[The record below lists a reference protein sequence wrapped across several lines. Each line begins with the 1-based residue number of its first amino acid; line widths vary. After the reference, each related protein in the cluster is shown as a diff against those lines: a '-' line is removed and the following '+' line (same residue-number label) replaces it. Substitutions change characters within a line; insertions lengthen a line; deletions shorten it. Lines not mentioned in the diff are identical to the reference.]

1 MFHFQKNT
9 KYCTNCGLQGH
20 SYRDCQS
27 PVTSFGTILFRVNQ
41 KGWTQEKILSAFSQ
55 SMTGLEPVFQQIQ
68 VLLIQRR
75 DSLGYVDLLRGKY
88 SVNDADYIRK
98 QIHGMTDAERKKL
111 VERDFDEL
119 WAEMW
124 GSESADVQYKKDK
137 ENSRN
142 KLMALREGITL
153 DVSGNS
159 ANLQDFV
166 NECETHWETPEW
178 GFPKGRRDGNETDL
192 ECALRE
198 MREETG
204 LSETDVEIVHNL
216 EALNETFFGS
226 NHVHYCHK
234 YFLVYVPD
242 GSQVKYSKE
251 NPHMRRE
258 IGNIGWFTLND
269 GLQKI
274 RSDNVEK
281 REILLRVGSLL
292 RNFCALSHP
301 N

>member
-9 KYCTNCGLQGH
+9 KHCTNCGLQGH

-41 KGWTQEKILSAFSQ
+41 NGWTQEKILSSFSP

-68 VLLIQRR
+68 ILLIQRR

-88 SVNDADYIRK
+88 SVNDAGYIRN

-111 VERDFDEL
+111 VEKDFDEL

-124 GSESADVQYKKDK
+124 GSESADIQYKKDK

-178 GFPKGRRDGNETDL
+178 GFPKGRRDGNESDL

-204 LSETDVEIVHNL
+204 LSEADVEIVHNI
-216 EALNETFFGS
+216 EPLNETFFGS

-242 GSQVKYSKE
+242 GSQVKYSRE

>member
-1 MFHFQKNT
+1 M
-9 KYCTNCGLQGH
+9 
-20 SYRDCQS
+20 S
-27 PVTSFGTILFRVNQ
+27 
-41 KGWTQEKILSAFSQ
+41 QEKTLSHYPQ
-55 SMTGLEPVFQQIQ
+55 SLTGLEPIFQHIE

-98 QIHGMTDAERKKL
+98 QLHGMTDVERQKL
-111 VERDFDEL
+111 VEKDFDDL

-124 GSESADVQYKKDK
+124 GSESADTQYRKEK

-153 DVSGNS
+153 DISGNS
-159 ANLQDFV
+159 ATLEDFV
-166 NECETHWETPEW
+166 SQCDTHWDTPEW

-198 MREETG
+198 MKEETG
-204 LSETDVEIVHNL
+204 LTDIDIQLVNNMEP
-216 EALNETFFGS
+216 LNETFFGS

-242 GSQVKYSKE
+242 GSQVKYNPE

-258 IGNIGWFTLND
+258 IGNIGWFKLNEA
-269 GLQKI
+269 LQKI
-274 RSDNVEK
+274 RTDNVEK
-281 REILLRVGSLL
+281 REILLRVGTLL
-292 RNFCALSHP
+292 RNYCALAHP
-301 N
+301 